1 MYQDTKGYANEL
13 ESAFNGLHGRYVKLK
28 EYYTVSDA
36 ENEVFLVELV
46 VEWLHKQAD
55 RHEEMDIL
63 QYEGTE

>member
-1 MYQDTKGYANEL
+1 MYQDAKGYANEL

-46 VEWLHKQAD
+46 VEWLH
-55 RHEEMDIL
+55 
-63 QYEGTE
+63 